1 MDLWAEYFLIGT
13 FIHLL
18 SDAANIELAVSTD
31 HLLYCLIPAAFHF
44 LLLRSDNRGIT
55 PKWDN
60 IFGNSA
66 TADSTRQH
74 SHIYHSTSCTY
85 SGTLSYGQPK
95 KVAFYGIADALFAK
109 SQIYVCV
116 HPKCV
121 LQTVLLTTFTYLSQY
136 IMQLQWNPVLWTT
149 LKSGLLWCCRHF
161 VWSQMHLH
169 MFAYNQNVEIPA
181 FHKVDSSPS
190 PNST

>member
-60 IFGNSA
+60 NFGNSA
-66 TADSTRQH
+66 TADSTANNK
-74 SHIYHSTSCTY
+74 
-85 SGTLSYGQPK
+85 P
-95 KVAFYGIADALFAK
+95 AFI
-109 SQIYVCV
+109 C
-116 HPKCV
+116 
-121 LQTVLLTTFTYLSQY
+121 LSQY

-149 LKSGLLWCCRHF
+149 LKSGFLRYCRRF

-169 MFAYNQNVEIPA
+169 MFVYSQNVEIPV
-181 FHKVDSSPS
+181 FHKVDSSSS